1 MMKKTHLAIGIA
13 TALPI
18 INYLNIPFIGIL
30 GAVGAIAPDWDFIL
44 GIKHRTITHST
55 LFLLISSYLISIYN
69 FNIGLIWLVCYLS
82 HLIAD
87 SFTKTGTPF
96 LYPISKKYYGLKLI
110 KTGGTEDMFICI
122 LAIYLISLII

>member
-44 GIKHRTITHST
+44 CEE
-55 LFLLISSYLISIYN
+55 Y
-69 FNIGLIWLVCYLS
+69 
-82 HLIAD
+82 
-87 SFTKTGTPF
+87 
-96 LYPISKKYYGLKLI
+96 
-110 KTGGTEDMFICI
+110 
-122 LAIYLISLII
+122 